1 MEVTVAQPQNLVAV
15 PPNGVAENQPQ
26 GFAQRLA
33 ALPAQKKMMLG
44 GGIAA
49 LIAIFVAMTMWGR
62 EGDYRVLY
70 ANLSDKDGGA
80 ILAQLQ
86 QMNVPY
92 KHTDGGAAIMVPADK
107 VHDIRLKLAA
117 AGLPKG
123 SVTGFELMESQKF
136 GVTQFQERLNFQR
149 GLEGELTRSIQ
160 TLSGVQSARIH
171 LALPNQNGFFREQQK
186 ASASVVLSL
195 YPGRT
200 LDRGQIAG
208 IVHLVSSS
216 VPEMSPKAVSVVDQ
230 SGALL
235 SGSTEAS
242 DQSGLDAQQLQYVR
256 QMELNYT
263 QRIRDILEPVVGKDN
278 FRAQVNADLDFA
290 QTEST
295 AEEYKPNQGQA
306 PAAVRSQQST
316 EQNGAG
322 SALPSG
328 IPGAM
333 SNQPPVPATA
343 PINGASQ
350 ALQAAGGST
359 TGGSSRREA
368 VTNYEVDKTVRVTR
382 NASGTIKRLNAAVVI
397 NHRTTTDAKGK
408 TTTQAIP
415 QEELDKL
422 TALVQETIG
431 FDQQRGDSVKVV
443 NTPFQVVKEEPD
455 NTPIWQ
461 RPETVDV
468 LRTLAVPG
476 ALTLAA
482 LIVVF
487 GAIRPA
493 IRAARPE
500 PVAEA
505 EQAKLNAVVDDANE
519 LPGMDELPPGM
530 VRGPDGRPVP
540 ALEAPVTD
548 SRLESAKALAKEN
561 PAAMATLVRSWMTEA

>member
-15 PPNGVAENQPQ
+15 PPNGVVENQPQ

-62 EGDYRVLY
+62 EGDFRVLY

-382 NASGTIKRLNAAVVI
+382 NATGTIKRLNAAVVI

-408 TTTQAIP
+408 TSTQAIP

-500 PVAEA
+500 PAPEA
-505 EQAKLNAVVDDANE
+505 EQAKLNAVVDDDNE
-519 LPGMDELPPGM
+519 LPGMSELPPGM
-530 VRGPDGRPVP
+530 VRGPDGQPVP
-540 ALEAPVTD
+540 ALEAPMAD
-548 SRLESAKALAKEN
+548 ARLESAKALAKEN

>member
-1 MEVTVAQPQNLVAV
+1 MEVTVAQPQNLVPA
-15 PPNGVAENQPQ
+15 PANGVVENQPQ

-33 ALPAQKKMMLG
+33 ALPAQKKLMLG

-49 LIAIFVAMTMWGR
+49 LIAIFVAMMMWGR

-92 KHTDGGAAIMVPADK
+92 KHTDGGAAIMVPAEK

-123 SVTGFELMESQKF
+123 SVTGYELMETQKF

-160 TLSGVQSARIH
+160 TLSGVQSARVH

-186 ASASVVLSL
+186 PSASVVLSL
-195 YPGRT
+195 YPGRN
-200 LDRGQIAG
+200 LERSQIAG

-230 SGALL
+230 TGALL
-235 SGSTEAS
+235 SGTQDNP
-242 DQSGLDAQQLQYVR
+242 DQAGLDAQQLQYIR
-256 QMELNYT
+256 QIESSYT

-278 FRAQVNADLDFA
+278 FRAQVNADVDFA

-306 PAAVRSQQST
+306 PAAVRSMQSS
-316 EQNGAG
+316 EQVGAG
-322 SALPSG
+322 SAQPSG

-350 ALQAAGGST
+350 PLQTAGAGA

-382 NASGTIKRLNAAVVI
+382 NATGSIKRINAAVVI

-408 TTTQAIP
+408 TSTQAIP

-443 NTPFQVVKEEPD
+443 NTPFQVVKDEPVD
-455 NTPIWQ
+455 MPIWQ
-461 RPETVDV
+461 RPEAVDIM
-468 LRTLAVPG
+468 RTLAVPA

-493 IRAARPE
+493 IKAARPE
-500 PVAEA
+500 PPSETEVTR
-505 EQAKLNAVVDDANE
+505 LNAVVDDPNE
-519 LPGMDELPPGM
+519 LPGEVELPPGM
-530 VRGPDGRPVP
+530 IMGPDGKPVP
-540 ALEAPVTD
+540 ALEAPLVD
-548 SRLESAKALAKEN
+548 QRLESAKGLAKEN
-561 PAAMATLVRSWMTEA
+561 PAAMATLIRSWMTEA